1 MPSLNPRRDDRTR
14 QKVAENFL
22 ELHEGGL
29 RRREKHAHENIEAE
43 IAGVRVARQ
52 FVRIDTPSHT
62 PGTSKGE
69 EWSLKTQEKG
79 RVGKTRHARSATSI
93 NPLLHD
99 AVDHRMPHLPPA

>member
-1 MPSLNPRRDDRTR
+1 MPSLNPRRNDRTR
-14 QKVAENFL
+14 EKLAAHIL

-29 RRREKHAHENIEAE
+29 RRREKHAHDSFEAE

-52 FVRIDTPSHT
+52 YVRIDTPSHT

-79 RVGKTRHARSATSI
+79 RVGLARHARSATSI

>member
-1 MPSLNPRRDDRTR
+1 MPSLNPLRDDRTR
-14 QKVAENFL
+14 QKLAKNIL
-22 ELHEGGL
+22 EMHEGGL
-29 RRREKHAHENIEAE
+29 HKREHRAHEHIEQE

-52 FVRIDTPSHT
+52 LVRIDTPSHT
-62 PGTSKGE
+62 PRTNRGE
-69 EWSLKTQEKG
+69 EWSRKKDEKG